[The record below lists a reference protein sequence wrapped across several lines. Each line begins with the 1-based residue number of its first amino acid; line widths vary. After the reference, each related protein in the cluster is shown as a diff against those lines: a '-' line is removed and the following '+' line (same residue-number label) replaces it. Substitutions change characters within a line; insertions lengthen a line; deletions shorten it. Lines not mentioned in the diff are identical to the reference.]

1 MMPTEKKNILIPI
14 SEQNPKVRERIEQ
27 AAIEV
32 LSQKEFH
39 RVTLSEIANQAGA
52 SLQTLYKY
60 YGTKEAIR
68 DACVQSSLSKLAVRM
83 FDHLQAIET
92 YKDKL
97 RKVFWVVLEFCESE
111 RQVTHMMINSV
122 YPGNWGSDVTDSQK
136 QLTNTFLTVLRE
148 GRELGILTDKV
159 SELLLLDYI
168 YGVLLRV
175 CQMYAVRGAQE
186 SIVAQAPELFE
197 MLWRSLAKHP
207 DE

>member
-1 MMPTEKKNILIPI
+1 MPTEKKNILIPI